1 MRFTDEWGEGGDGI
15 WEDIFHPGMLNA
27 GLVQSAVF
35 LSRDISRMGEMA
47 GVNFA
52 LGFFFFSRR
61 SMDIE
66 HLILRYDGLFAIG
79 IFC

>member
-1 MRFTDEWGEGGDGI
+1 MGSGRIFFILECLMPASCSLHLFIAGYFPNGGNGRREFCS
-15 WEDIFHPGMLNA
+15 W
-27 GLVQSAVF
+27 V
-35 LSRDISRMGEMA
+35 
-47 GVNFA
+47 
-52 LGFFFFSRR
+52 FFFSRR

>member
-1 MRFTDEWGEGGDGI
+1 
-15 WEDIFHPGMLNA
+15 
-27 GLVQSAVF
+27 
-35 LSRDISRMGEMA
+35 MGEMA